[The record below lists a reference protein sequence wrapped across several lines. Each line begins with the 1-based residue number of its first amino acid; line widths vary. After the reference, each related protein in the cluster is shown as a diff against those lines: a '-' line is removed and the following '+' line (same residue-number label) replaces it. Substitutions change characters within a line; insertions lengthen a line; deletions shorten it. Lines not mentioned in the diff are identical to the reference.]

1 MEILDYPAEESFRAL
16 YLLVSRVSRFLLCP
30 VSVMPCVL
38 RSKLLFPSF
47 EFCFSSCTSI
57 ILDSQLSRETQVKV
71 CPYFFH
77 AVVEPYASFSVV
89 GKYF

>member
-57 ILDSQLSRETQVKV
+57 ILDSQTQVKV

-77 AVVEPYASFSVV
+77 AVVEPYASSSVV

>member
-30 VSVMPCVL
+30 VSVMPW

-57 ILDSQLSRETQVKV
+57 IIDSQLSREMQVKV
-71 CPYFFH
+71 CLYFFRT
-77 AVVEPYASFSVV
+77 VVEPYASFSVV

>member
-38 RSKLLFPSF
+38 RSKLLFRV
-47 EFCFSSCTSI
+47 SSSVS
-57 ILDSQLSRETQVKV
+57 LVVQLLS
-71 CPYFFH
+71 
-77 AVVEPYASFSVV
+77 
-89 GKYF
+89 